1 MGQQQLLLIILV
13 SIIVT
18 ISIVLAVNTFGERV
32 AQSNRDVV
40 RQDLLSGA
48 TSAQV
53 IYTRPASIGGAGED
67 FTRVGDDLLPRLL
80 APVTEIEPGVWGNE
94 NGIYEIVDVEE
105 SSFSIRGKPSSS
117 DPALVLT
124 VRFLEDNHEW
134 IVSIADQDEES

>member
-1 MGQQQLLLIILV
+1 MAQQQLLLLILV
-13 SIIVT
+13 LLITSFTIV
-18 ISIVLAVNTFGERV
+18 VAVNIFGERV
-32 AQSNRDVV
+32 AQSNRDAV

-53 IYTRPASIGGAGED
+53 VYTRPANIGGAGED
-67 FTRVGDDLLPRLL
+67 FTRVEDDLLPRLL
-80 APVTEIEPGVWGNE
+80 APITEIEPGVWGNE

-105 SSFSIRGKPSSS
+105 SSFSIRGIPSGS